1 MNPIQRPVIIIVGH
15 PDDTL
20 LTGLRSVGLTPI
32 AEDGPV
38 VVWGRPTPRPDTS
51 IPTAEPG
58 APNGAGLLMTIR
70 DAALALGLGRST
82 VYELIG
88 RGELEVVH
96 VGRSA
101 RIPTTAVH
109 SLIERLRTASF
120 AGARQPMSAQG

>member
-1 MNPIQRPVIIIVGH
+1 MNAARGPVVVVLGR

-20 LTGLRSVGLTPI
+20 LTSLRTVGLTPI
-32 AEDGPV
+32 AEDGQA
-38 VVWGRPTPRPDTS
+38 VVWGPPPPRPPAIQVRPADQ
-51 IPTAEPG
+51 
-58 APNGAGLLMTIR
+58 APAVDRARLLMTIR

-101 RIPTTAVH
+101 RIPVDALRRFVDRRRVIEGTAAGDQ
-109 SLIERLRTASF
+109 IAS
-120 AGARQPMSAQG
+120 

>member
-1 MNPIQRPVIIIVGH
+1 MNPTQRPVIIIVGH

-38 VVWGRPTPRPDTS
+38 VVWGRPTPRPQTP
-51 IPTAEPG
+51 IPTDPPG

-82 VYELIG
+82 VYGFPSNDARE
-88 RGELEVVH
+88 H
-96 VGRSA
+96 SGRSNP
-101 RIPTTAVH
+101 IV
-109 SLIERLRTASF
+109 SSQQGCSN
-120 AGARQPMSAQG
+120 GARANRPRPRSLQ